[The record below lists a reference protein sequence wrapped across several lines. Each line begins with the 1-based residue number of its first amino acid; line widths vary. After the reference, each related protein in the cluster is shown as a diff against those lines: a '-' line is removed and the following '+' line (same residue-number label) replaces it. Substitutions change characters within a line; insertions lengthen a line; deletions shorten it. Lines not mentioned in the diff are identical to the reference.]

1 MILQH
6 SKVPPFQHSISA
18 VKYNDCFCCIN
29 LCNSKTGWEVCMIL
43 YEYPKK
49 TTLRD
54 GSEVILRPLR
64 KEDQQAL
71 HEYFLR
77 MPPEDRMGLK
87 DDVTDPKVIESWIYD
102 LNYDVVLPMLALD
115 KEKIVANA
123 TLHFNQIG
131 WTKHQGEIRITN
143 DPEYRQKGLA
153 TRLIQELIETAA
165 YFGLEQLTAEIA
177 PTSVETRTIFRKL
190 GFNEIASL
198 RGFVKDFEGNQA
210 DLTIMVMY
218 I

>member
-1 MILQH
+1 
-6 SKVPPFQHSISA
+6 
-18 VKYNDCFCCIN
+18 
-29 LCNSKTGWEVCMIL
+29 MIL
-43 YEYPKK
+43 YEYPKR

-54 GSEVILRPLR
+54 GTELTLRPLR

-87 DDVTDPKVIESWIYD
+87 DDVTDLEVIEHWIYD
-102 LNYDVVLPMLALD
+102 LDYDVVLPVLALD
-115 KEKIVANA
+115 DGRIVANA

-131 WTKHQGEIRITN
+131 WTKHQGEIRITS
-143 DPEYRQKGLA
+143 DLDYRQKGLA
-153 TRLIQELIETAA
+153 ARLIQELIEISA

-177 PTSVETRTIFRKL
+177 PTSVEARTIFRKL

-198 RGFVKDFEGNQA
+198 QGFVKDFEENQA

>member
-1 MILQH
+1 
-6 SKVPPFQHSISA
+6 
-18 VKYNDCFCCIN
+18 
-29 LCNSKTGWEVCMIL
+29 MIL

-49 TTLRD
+49 TALKD
-54 GSEVILRPLR
+54 GTQLTLRPLR

-71 HEYFLR
+71 HEYFSR

-87 DDVTDPKVIESWIYD
+87 DDVTDPEVVEKWIYELD
-102 LNYDVVLPMLALD
+102 YDVVLPMLALD
-115 KEKIVANA
+115 DGRIVANA

-131 WTKHQGEIRITN
+131 WTKHQGEIRITS
-143 DPEYRQKGLA
+143 DAEYRQKGLA
-153 TRLIQELIETAA
+153 TRLIQELIEIAA

-198 RGFVKDFEGNQA
+198 TAFVKDLEGNQA

>member
-1 MILQH
+1 
-6 SKVPPFQHSISA
+6 
-18 VKYNDCFCCIN
+18 
-29 LCNSKTGWEVCMIL
+29 MIL

-71 HEYFLR
+71 HQYFLR
-77 MPPEDRMGLK
+77 MPPADRMGLK
-87 DDVTDPKVIESWIYD
+87 DDVTDPKVIENWIYD

-115 KEKIVANA
+115 EQKIVANA

-153 TRLIQELIETAA
+153 TRLIQELLETAA

-177 PTSVETRTIFRKL
+177 PTSVETRMIFRKL

>member
-1 MILQH
+1 
-6 SKVPPFQHSISA
+6 
-18 VKYNDCFCCIN
+18 
-29 LCNSKTGWEVCMIL
+29 MIL
-43 YEYPKK
+43 YEYPKR
-49 TTLRD
+49 TTLKD
-54 GSEVILRPLR
+54 GTELTLRPLR

-87 DDVTDPKVIESWIYD
+87 DDVTDPKVIEHWIYD
-102 LNYDVVLPMLALD
+102 LDYDVVLPVLALD
-115 KEKIVANA
+115 DGRIVANA

-131 WTKHQGEIRITN
+131 WTKHQGEIRITS

-153 TRLIQELIETAA
+153 ARLIQELIEIAA

-177 PTSVETRTIFRKL
+177 PTSVEARTIFRKL

-198 RGFVKDFEGNQA
+198 QGFVKDFKGNQA

>member
-1 MILQH
+1 
-6 SKVPPFQHSISA
+6 
-18 VKYNDCFCCIN
+18 
-29 LCNSKTGWEVCMIL
+29 MIL
-43 YEYPKK
+43 YEYPKR

-54 GSEVILRPLR
+54 GTELTLRPLR
-64 KEDQQAL
+64 KKDQQAL

-87 DDVTDPKVIESWIYD
+87 DDVTDPEVIEHWIYD
-102 LNYDVVLPMLALD
+102 LDYDVVLPVLALD
-115 KEKIVANA
+115 DGRVVANA

-131 WTKHQGEIRITN
+131 WTKHQGEIRITS
-143 DPEYRQKGLA
+143 DPDYRQKGLA
-153 TRLIQELIETAA
+153 ARLIQELIEIAA

-177 PTSVETRTIFRKL
+177 PTSVEARTIFRKL
-190 GFNEIASL
+190 GFNEIAIL
-198 RGFVKDFEGNQA
+198 QGFVKDFEENQA

>member
-1 MILQH
+1 
-6 SKVPPFQHSISA
+6 
-18 VKYNDCFCCIN
+18 
-29 LCNSKTGWEVCMIL
+29 MIL

-49 TTLRD
+49 ATLRD
-54 GSEVILRPLR
+54 GTELTLRPLR
-64 KEDQQAL
+64 KEDEKAL
-71 HEYFLR
+71 HEYFLK
-77 MPPEDRMGLK
+77 MPAEDRMGLK
-87 DDVTDPKVIESWIYD
+87 DDVTDPKVIRNWIYD
-102 LNYDVVLPMLALD
+102 LDYDVVLPMLALS
-115 KEKIVANA
+115 EGRIVANA

-131 WTKHQGEIRITN
+131 WTKHQGEIRITS
-143 DPEYRQKGLA
+143 DLGYRQKGLA
-153 TRLIQELIETAA
+153 TRLIQELIEIAA

-198 RGFVKDFEGNQA
+198 RGFVKDFEGNQS

>member
-1 MILQH
+1 MILH
-6 SKVPPFQHSISA
+6 
-18 VKYNDCFCCIN
+18 
-29 LCNSKTGWEVCMIL
+29 
-43 YEYPKK
+43 EYPKK

-54 GSEVILRPLR
+54 GTQLTLRPLR

-71 HEYFLR
+71 LDYFLR

-87 DDVTDPKVIESWIYD
+87 DDVTDSETIEKWIYD
-102 LNYDVVLPMLALD
+102 LDYDVVLPMLALD
-115 KEKIVANA
+115 NDRIVANA
-123 TLHFNQIG
+123 TIHFNQIG

-153 TRLIQELIETAA
+153 ARLIQQFIEIGA

-190 GFNEIASL
+190 GFNEITSL
-198 RGFVKDFEGNQA
+198 AGFVQDFEGNQS

>member
-1 MILQH
+1 
-6 SKVPPFQHSISA
+6 
-18 VKYNDCFCCIN
+18 
-29 LCNSKTGWEVCMIL
+29 MIL

-54 GSEVILRPLR
+54 GTQLTLRPLR

-71 HEYFLR
+71 HQYFLR
-77 MPPEDRMGLK
+77 MSPEDRAGLK
-87 DDVTDPKVIESWIYD
+87 DDVTDSKVIEKWIYD
-102 LNYDVVLPMLALD
+102 LDYDVVLPMLALD
-115 KEKIVANA
+115 NGRIVANA

-153 TRLIQELIETAA
+153 TRLIQELIEVAA

-177 PTSVETRTIFRKL
+177 PALADTRPIFRNL
-190 GFNEIASL
+190 GFNEVGSL
-198 RGFVKDFEGNQA
+198 KGFVKDAKGSVA
-210 DLTIMVMY
+210 DLILMVMY